1 MGLLKTTDEATPA
14 TPGSGVST
22 VYVDATTLP
31 VLRMVDDAGNDK
43 QLSPIYN
50 ASTAVQTPAATTRTY
65 IAGSN
70 ITVPAIKMKVGA
82 IYSCRFNMTKTAAGT
97 ATSTIDVAVGTAGTT
112 ADTARLSFTKP
123 AGTAAADEGWC
134 EVHAVVKTIGASG
147 VLVGEFTMGHNGF
160 AAGAGTGHAVI
171 PYVAVNVTSGA
182 FDTTVANLIIGVCL
196 TSGASDAI
204 TITAVRAEYCNG

>member
-65 IAGSN
+65 ITGSN

-123 AGTAAADEGWC
+123 LGTAIADEGW
-134 EVHAVVKTIGASG
+134 VDVYVTVKTIGASG
-147 VLVGEFTMGHNGF
+147 VLVGECIVNHNLST
-160 AAGAGTGHAVI
+160 TGHMAQQTF
-171 PYVAVNVTSGA
+171 VATVTSGA

-204 TITAVRAEYCNG
+204 TISQVQTYFANN